1 MAKRQP
7 SLTLSFVLLRFT
19 VIMLGCMLLCS
30 LLWLA
35 LISGL
40 QAAGFIYHGSVSNQ
54 QAEEMLKDQPAVFVA
69 PDDNFLPE
77 YALFDTEGAV
87 LETNAKGRELDS
99 LREFYQTSPGD
110 LQLSGIL
117 TKIGVHWSSAG
128 ITGGNLLTQDSGLS
142 CRLLNTYG
150 LPLLEQ
156 SWFSV

>member
-7 SLTLSFVLLRFT
+7 SITLSFVLLRFA
-19 VIMLGCMLLCS
+19 VIMLGCMLLCG
-30 LLWLA
+30 LLWMA

-40 QAAGFIYHGSVSNQ
+40 QTAGFIYHGSVSNQ
-54 QAEEMLKDQPAVFVA
+54 QAEEMLKDQPAVFAA
-69 PDDNFLPE
+69 PDKNFLPE

-87 LETNAKGRELDS
+87 LETNAKGRELS
-99 LREFYQTSPGD
+99 ENFSRQPLRICT
-110 LQLSGIL
+110 LSGIL
-117 TKIGVHWSSAG
+117 TKMGVPWSSAG
-128 ITGGNLLTQDSGLS
+128 ITGGNLLTRGFGRS